1 MNQDT
6 VTKLLRPGEQILWS
20 SMSNPG
26 KLMDE
31 KNKQRNTRWFII
43 VGAVFAVLMFL
54 YVRACIRA
62 GTNVFSVVTLVF
74 VLVAGI
80 IFLDPVTTLKRL
92 RKVEYAITTE
102 RVIVSSTSTNFS
114 IPRSKAAPCRSLT
127 RTAAF
132 PRSSS
137 ARTRRPSPPSSAR
150 SVSQGSS
157 SPKTKRMSP
166 TPCSTVCLTR
176 RKPSEFWKPQEID
189 ISLSFLP
196 ILPISPGGKGP
207 PFRWNGGPFL

>member
-54 YVRACIRA
+54 YVRACVHA

-80 IFLDPVTTLKRL
+80 IFLDPITTLKRL

-102 RVIVSSTSTNFS
+102 RVIVDG
-114 IPRSKAAPCRSLT
+114 REGDLLV
-127 RTAAF
+127 
-132 PRSSS
+132 
-137 ARTRRPSPPSSAR
+137 AR
-150 SVSQGSS
+150 SQFDSPEVDTEILIHTQQELAPGS
-157 SPKTKRMSP
+157 M
-166 TPCSTVCLTR
+166 CTVKITQADDYDLYAAICD
-176 RKPSEFWKPQEID
+176 EI
-189 ISLSFLP
+189 
-196 ILPISPGGKGP
+196 
-207 PFRWNGGPFL
+207 

>member
-20 SMSNPG
+20 SMSYPG

-31 KNKQRNTRWFII
+31 KNKQQKTRWFII

-92 RKVEYAITTE
+92 RKG
-102 RVIVSSTSTNFS
+102 RVRHHDRARDLPPPRPTSPS
-114 IPRSKAAPCRSLT
+114 RVPRPRPCRSST

-137 ARTRRPSPPSSAR
+137 ARTRRPSTPSSAR
-150 SVSQGSS
+150 SVSRVSL
-157 SPKTKRMSP
+157 SPKTKRTSP
-166 TPCSTVCLTR
+166 TLCSTVYLTR
-176 RKPSEFWKPQEID
+176 REAVR
-189 ISLSFLP
+189 
-196 ILPISPGGKGP
+196 ILEASG
-207 PFRWNGGPFL
+207 N

>member
-1 MNQDT
+1 MNLENI
-6 VTKLLRPGEQILWS
+6 TKMLHPGEQILWS

-54 YVRACIRA
+54 YVRACVRA

-114 IPRSKAAPCRSLT
+114 IPRSKATPVQVIDEDGGVSTLIIGT
-127 RTAAF
+127 DKTA
-132 PRSSS
+132 
-137 ARTRRPSPPSSAR
+137 
-150 SVSQGSS
+150 
-157 SPKTKRMSP
+157 
-166 TPCSTVCLTR
+166 
-176 RKPSEFWKPQEID
+176 KPSKLRPLGLTGFFVTENEKYIPYPVFYRVSDAKEAVR
-189 ISLSFLP
+189 
-196 ILPISPGGKGP
+196 ILEAAG
-207 PFRWNGGPFL
+207 N

>member
-54 YVRACIRA
+54 YVRACVRA

-102 RVIVSSTSTNFS
+102 RVIVSSTSTNCS
-114 IPRSKAAPCRSLT
+114 LPRSR
-127 RTAAF
+127 
-132 PRSSS
+132 
-137 ARTRRPSPPSSAR
+137 
-150 SVSQGSS
+150 VSS
-157 SPKTKRMSP
+157 SPKTKRTSP

-176 RKPSEFWKPQEID
+176 RKPSVFWKPPEID

-196 ILPISPGGKGP
+196 ILPISPGEKGRRSVGTAALFYEYIIFTVP
-207 PFRWNGGPFL
+207 ARPARRRPSCGSRHRSR

>member
-31 KNKQRNTRWFII
+31 KNKQRNTRWFIV

-62 GTNVFSVVTLVF
+62 GTNVFSV
-74 VLVAGI
+74 LVAAI

-114 IPRSKAAPCRSLT
+114 IPRSKAAPVQVIDEDGGVSTLIIGTDKTAKHSKLRPLGLT
-127 RTAAF
+127 GFFVTENEKDVPYPVFYR
-132 PRSSS
+132 
-137 ARTRRPSPPSSAR
+137 
-150 SVSQGSS
+150 VSDA
-157 SPKTKRMSP
+157 KEAVR
-166 TPCSTVCLTR
+166 
-176 RKPSEFWKPQEID
+176 
-189 ISLSFLP
+189 
-196 ILPISPGGKGP
+196 ILEASG
-207 PFRWNGGPFL
+207 N

>member
-26 KLMDE
+26 KLIDE

-102 RVIVSSTSTNFS
+102 RVIVDG
-114 IPRSKAAPCRSLT
+114 REGDLLV
-127 RTAAF
+127 
-132 PRSSS
+132 
-137 ARTRRPSPPSSAR
+137 AR
-150 SVSQGSS
+150 SQFDSPEVDTEILIHTQQELAPGS
-157 SPKTKRMSP
+157 M
-166 TPCSTVCLTR
+166 CTVKITQADDYDLYAAICD
-176 RKPSEFWKPQEID
+176 EI
-189 ISLSFLP
+189 
-196 ILPISPGGKGP
+196 
-207 PFRWNGGPFL
+207 

>member
-54 YVRACIRA
+54 YVRGCIRA

-80 IFLDPVTTLKRL
+80 IFLDPVTTFKRL

-114 IPRSKAAPCRSLT
+114 IPRSKAAPVQIIDEDGGVSTLIIGT
-127 RTAAF
+127 DKTA
-132 PRSSS
+132 
-137 ARTRRPSPPSSAR
+137 
-150 SVSQGSS
+150 
-157 SPKTKRMSP
+157 
-166 TPCSTVCLTR
+166 
-176 RKPSEFWKPQEID
+176 KPSKLRPLGLTGFFVTENEKD
-189 ISLSFLP
+189 IPYPVFYRVSDAKEAVR
-196 ILPISPGGKGP
+196 ILEASG
-207 PFRWNGGPFL
+207 N

>member
-54 YVRACIRA
+54 YVRACVRA

-102 RVIVSSTSTNFS
+102 RVIVDG
-114 IPRSKAAPCRSLT
+114 REGDLLV
-127 RTAAF
+127 
-132 PRSSS
+132 
-137 ARTRRPSPPSSAR
+137 AR
-150 SVSQGSS
+150 SQFDAPEVDTEILIHTQQELAPGS
-157 SPKTKRMSP
+157 M
-166 TPCSTVCLTR
+166 CTVKITQADDYDLYAAICD
-176 RKPSEFWKPQEID
+176 EI
-189 ISLSFLP
+189 
-196 ILPISPGGKGP
+196 
-207 PFRWNGGPFL
+207 

>member
-54 YVRACIRA
+54 YVRACVRA

-80 IFLDPVTTLKRL
+80 IFLDPVTTFHKLK
-92 RKVEYAITTE
+92 KVEYAITTD
-102 RVIVSSTSTNFS
+102 RVIVCSSTASSFS
-114 IPRSKAAPCRSLT
+114 LPRSKAATVQVIDEEGGVSTLIIGTKKSVKPGKLRQYGLTGLFVTENEKDVPCPVFYR
-127 RTAAF
+127 
-132 PRSSS
+132 
-137 ARTRRPSPPSSAR
+137 
-150 SVSQGSS
+150 VSDA
-157 SPKTKRMSP
+157 KEAVR
-166 TPCSTVCLTR
+166 
-176 RKPSEFWKPQEID
+176 
-189 ISLSFLP
+189 
-196 ILPISPGGKGP
+196 ILEASG
-207 PFRWNGGPFL
+207 N

>member
-1 MNQDT
+1 MDLEKI
-6 VTKLLRPGEQILWS
+6 TKLLNPGEQILWA
-20 SMSNPG
+20 SMSQPG

-74 VLVAGI
+74 VMVAGM

-114 IPRSKAAPCRSLT
+114 IPRSKAATVQVIDEEDGVSTLIIGT
-127 RTAAF
+127 EKTA
-132 PRSSS
+132 
-137 ARTRRPSPPSSAR
+137 
-150 SVSQGSS
+150 
-157 SPKTKRMSP
+157 
-166 TPCSTVCLTR
+166 
-176 RKPSEFWKPQEID
+176 KPSKLRRYGLTGLFVTENEQD
-189 ISLSFLP
+189 LP
-196 ILPISPGGKGP
+196 YPVFYRVPEAKEAVRILEASEK
-207 PFRWNGGPFL
+207 

>member
-54 YVRACIRA
+54 YVRACVRA

-114 IPRSKAAPCRSLT
+114 IPRSKAAPVQVIDEDGGVSTLIIGTEKTAKPAKLRPLGLT
-127 RTAAF
+127 GLFVTENEKDVPYPGFYR
-132 PRSSS
+132 
-137 ARTRRPSPPSSAR
+137 
-150 SVSQGSS
+150 VSDA
-157 SPKTKRMSP
+157 KEAVR
-166 TPCSTVCLTR
+166 
-176 RKPSEFWKPQEID
+176 
-189 ISLSFLP
+189 
-196 ILPISPGGKGP
+196 ILEASG
-207 PFRWNGGPFL
+207 N

>member
-1 MNQDT
+1 
-6 VTKLLRPGEQILWS
+6 
-20 SMSNPG
+20 MSNPG

-31 KNKQRNTRWFII
+31 KNKQRNMRWFII

-54 YVRACIRA
+54 YVRACVRA

-114 IPRSKAAPCRSLT
+114 IPRSKAAPVQVIDEDGGVSTLRPLGLT
-127 RTAAF
+127 GLFVTENEKDIPYPVFYR
-132 PRSSS
+132 
-137 ARTRRPSPPSSAR
+137 
-150 SVSQGSS
+150 VSDV
-157 SPKTKRMSP
+157 KEAVR
-166 TPCSTVCLTR
+166 
-176 RKPSEFWKPQEID
+176 
-189 ISLSFLP
+189 
-196 ILPISPGGKGP
+196 ILEASG
-207 PFRWNGGPFL
+207 N

>member
-62 GTNVFSVVTLVF
+62 ETNVFSVVTFVF

-80 IFLDPVTTLKRL
+80 IFLDL
-92 RKVEYAITTE
+92 
-102 RVIVSSTSTNFS
+102 
-114 IPRSKAAPCRSLT
+114 
-127 RTAAF
+127 
-132 PRSSS
+132 
-137 ARTRRPSPPSSAR
+137 
-150 SVSQGSS
+150 
-157 SPKTKRMSP
+157 
-166 TPCSTVCLTR
+166 
-176 RKPSEFWKPQEID
+176 ID
-189 ISLSFLP
+189 
-196 ILPISPGGKGP
+196 
-207 PFRWNGGPFL
+207 